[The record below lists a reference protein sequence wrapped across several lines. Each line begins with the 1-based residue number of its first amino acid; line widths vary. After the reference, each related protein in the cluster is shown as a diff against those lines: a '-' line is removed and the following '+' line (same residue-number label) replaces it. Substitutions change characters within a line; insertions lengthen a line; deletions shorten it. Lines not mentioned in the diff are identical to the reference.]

1 MLEESNNS
9 SSNPMEELNAPTTLF
24 CEMVKQPGQRKLK
37 LIFKSRGG
45 ISWYDALKK
54 MLLCTIP
61 DTKKKPKS
69 NHEET
74 SDKSKFLDTGPETFF
89 LSFCHFLG
97 APVAYGGSQAR
108 GRIGPVATGL
118 YQSHSS
124 AGSEPCL
131 QTTPQLTA
139 TPDP

>member
-54 MLLCTIP
+54 MLLCTIS

-74 SDKSKFLDTGPETFF
+74 SDKSKLKG
-89 LSFCHFLG
+89 
-97 APVAYGGSQAR
+97 
-108 GRIGPVATGL
+108 I
-118 YQSHSS
+118 
-124 AGSEPCL
+124 
-131 QTTPQLTA
+131 PQNNCKL
-139 TPDP
+139 